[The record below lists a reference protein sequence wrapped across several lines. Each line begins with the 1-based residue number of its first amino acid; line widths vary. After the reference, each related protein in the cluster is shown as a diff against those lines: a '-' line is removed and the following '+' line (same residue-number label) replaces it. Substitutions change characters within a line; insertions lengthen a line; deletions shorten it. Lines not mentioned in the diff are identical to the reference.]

1 LKTSPYA
8 LPAAAIALLTAAIF
22 AVTTV
27 AQDPQT
33 PQPPAGSAP
42 MAMQHDHAGMAP
54 TNLKVLPKN
63 LTDEQVHKIMHGWA
77 DALGTHC
84 TTCHAADPNKM
95 GANGRP
101 QLNFA
106 DDSKPEKATA
116 RLMFSMTEDINKN
129 YVSKVPDSDASV
141 TCGTCHRGHLDPEP
155 FVAPPDDHD
164 GAHPPQGAPQ
174 GPPTGT
180 APPTSH

>member
-1 LKTSPYA
+1 LKTSSYA
-8 LPAAAIALLTAAIF
+8 LHAAAIALLTAAIF

-27 AQDPQT
+27 AQDPQA

-42 MAMQHDHAGMAP
+42 MAMQHDHDEAP

-63 LTDEQVHKIMHGWA
+63 LTDEQVHKIMRGWA
-77 DALGTHC
+77 EALGTHC
-84 TTCHAADPNKM
+84 TTCHTADPNKM

-116 RLMFSMTEDINKN
+116 RLMFSMTENINMN
-129 YVSKVPDSDASV
+129 YVSKIPDSDAKV
-141 TCGTCHRGHLDPEP
+141 GCGTCHRGHLEPEP
-155 FVAPPDDHD
+155 FVAPP
-164 GAHPPQGAPQ
+164 PSQ
-174 GPPTGT
+174 GPPAGT